1 MCLRS
6 LLNPAEKPTLAEVH
20 HADEREL
27 KVLNE
32 FIAYK
37 RRCVERLQN
46 VEKNLQAIEETVWLK
61 EYLEH
66 FPDANR
72 EA

>member
-1 MCLRS
+1 MLGILKLVFKKITIFWYYS
-6 LLNPAEKPTLAEVH
+6 AE
-20 HADEREL
+20 EREL
-27 KVLNE
+27 KVLDE

-37 RRCVERLQN
+37 MRCVERLQN
-46 VEKNLQAIEETVWLK
+46 VEKNLQAIEETGWLK